1 MPPLLAAKNPS
12 SQSRPFPC
20 LNGYLYV
27 IKGYLDSFAL
37 VSAAAPAAD
46 CLLVLWRILFEHFLD
61 RLEHLFFISFL
72 LV

>member
-1 MPPLLAAKNPS
+1 MPPLPAAKNPS

-27 IKGYLDSFAL
+27 IKGYLDSFTP
-37 VSAAAPAAD
+37 VSAAA